1 MRREKLLLVMS
12 KNGIISNSNEVH
24 VMRDMKNVG
33 VSGNKRAWESVYR
46 FILTILASAAVMQAL
61 IEMIPQGGWLTLS
74 NYTAGI
80 IVLTVLAHEKAKR
93 SK

>member
-1 MRREKLLLVMS
+1 
-12 KNGIISNSNEVH
+12 
-24 VMRDMKNVG
+24 MRDMKNVG

-74 NYTAGI
+74 NFTAGV

-93 SK
+93 IK